1 MLDWQ
6 RSVVPVLRATYDLM
20 DEGRTDMLDGD
31 ELASLITADRTEAEL
46 YNVFQLINRTGY
58 ADVQFAGAM
67 TIAFVAPTEKGLQT
81 TRGWPAPG
89 QGDVETLLRLLD
101 QRIASPETP
110 DDERT
115 RLQRLREAA
124 GNVSE
129 SVLTSLLGAWLS
141 HVAGPGP
148 Q

>member
-6 RSVVPVLRATYDLM
+6 RSVLPVLHATYDLM

-31 ELASLITADRTEAEL
+31 ALLASLVTGDRTKADL
-46 YNVFQLINRTGY
+46 YDVFQLINRTGY
-58 ADVQFAGAM
+58 ADVQFASAM
-67 TIAFVAPTEKGLQT
+67 SIAFVSPTEKGLQT

-110 DDERT
+110 DEERT

-124 GNVSE
+124 GNVGE

-141 HVAGPGP
+141 HVAGPG